1 MQYVVV
7 QKETTAPDA
16 EQWRQALKP
25 VKHLAEADAAR
36 LAREVRGL
44 LIKNVSLEEGLAV
57 QKALQAEGV
66 PTEVVPASELPKL
79 PNAKFVKRL
88 EFQPQALLVYDP
100 LGRALPVP
108 WTEVS
113 LLSAGAVR
121 HFGITESTTQEW
133 VRSYN
138 PMSGL
143 GFALQTEVRH
153 EVEDNLQFR
162 LEIFLGQAAM
172 RFEIEAATFLFK
184 FIFNRPE
191 LNAGEKLAL
200 LVQRLARQAPEAT
213 LNLGAQAMFDASPP
227 ISYASKAALADESI
241 WLLWRRANP
250 VPQTPAPAPE
260 SAPTGTGA

>member
-7 QKETTAPDA
+7 QKETTAPTAD
-16 EQWRQALKP
+16 QWRRALKP

-57 QKALQAEGV
+57 QTALQAEGV
-66 PTEVVPASELPKL
+66 LTEVVPAGELPAL
-79 PNAKFVKRL
+79 PVAKFVKRL
-88 EFQPQALLVYDP
+88 ELQPQALLVYDP

-108 WTEVS
+108 WSEVT

-121 HFGITESTTQEW
+121 HFGITESATQEW

-138 PMSGL
+138 PMGGL
-143 GFALQTEVRH
+143 GFTLQTEVRH
-153 EVEDNLQFR
+153 DIEDQQQFR
-162 LEIFLGQAAM
+162 LEIFLGRAAM

-184 FIFNRPE
+184 FVSDRPE

-200 LVQRLARQAPEAT
+200 LVQHLARQAPQAT
-213 LNLGAQAMFDASPP
+213 LNCGAQAMRDSTPP
-227 ISYASKAALADESI
+227 VAYASKAALADESI
-241 WLLWRRANP
+241 WLLWQRASMAMA
-250 VPQTPAPAPE
+250 APAP
-260 SAPTGTGA
+260 SAG